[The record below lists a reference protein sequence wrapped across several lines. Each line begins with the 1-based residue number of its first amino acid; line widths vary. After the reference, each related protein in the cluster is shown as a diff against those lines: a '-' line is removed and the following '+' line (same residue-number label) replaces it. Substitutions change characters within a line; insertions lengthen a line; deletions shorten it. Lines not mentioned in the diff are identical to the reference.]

1 MGIQE
6 DGHRVRPTLD
16 SDERQ
21 QIQRANQTFL
31 RLRKELLDRKGQLA
45 ERDLREAAQGARW
58 LREVVQRYSGD
69 LEVAYEDAL
78 TASGLPEEDQ
88 AHLRRGTER
97 AGGFSSFVRRDLQRL
112 EGAAPLEE
120 EQPSDPKT
128 DITRPDLICGTVAG
142 LMAGATLM
150 GNSFYF
156 GFAVGMSRKA
166 DCW

>member
-16 SDERQ
+16 PDERQ
-21 QIQRANQTFL
+21 QIQRANQIFL
-31 RLRKELLDRKGQLA
+31 RLKNLLHVREGQLA
-45 ERDLREAAQGARW
+45 ERDFREAAQGARW

-69 LEVAYEDAL
+69 LEEAYEDAL
-78 TASGLPEEDQ
+78 AASGLPEEDQ
-88 AHLRRGTER
+88 AHLRRGVER
-97 AGGFSSFVRRDLQRL
+97 AGGFSSFVRCDLQKL
-112 EGAAPLEE
+112 EGAAPAEE
-120 EQPSDPKT
+120 EQPGDPTT
-128 DITRPDLICGTVAG
+128 DMTHPYPVCGTVVG
-142 LMAGATLM
+142 LIAGATLM